1 MIGWKGSEA
10 ARQCVSCLT
19 HRPQTDF
26 YPKWKGST
34 DRHNICCECHRTRQ
48 REYARRC
55 RARKRSEAPPEP
67 PKGDWRDMASEL
79 ARGDLK
85 GKPLSIHV
93 RVGGPSFK
101 AVVKHL
107 VESGL
112 LDNPERWTDP

>member
-1 MIGWKGSEA
+1 MKKTCVTCKIEKHTSEFHRLWKGLD
-10 ARQCVSCLT
+10 ARGSNCVTC
-19 HRPQTDF
+19 
-26 YPKWKGST
+26 
-34 DRHNICCECHRTRQ
+34 HNARQ

-55 RARKRSEAPPEP
+55 RARKKSEAPPRDSHA
-67 PKGDWRDMASEL
+67 DWRSMASEL

-93 RVGGPSFK
+93 RVGSPSFK